1 MLMPKQSPRRFTLS
15 NTGLVHLIKKS
26 LPLLTFA
33 AIGFSSPSAALAET
47 VNWPKHELKLIVPFG
62 AGSTPDQIARIVA
75 EKASDTLGQVIVI
88 DNKPGA
94 GGNIGT
100 AAVAHAK
107 PDGYT
112 FGISITGPLVNNQF
126 IYNNLSYDPEKDL
139 SPLTMAV
146 TQPNIIAVRSDSG
159 IKTLQALVDKI
170 KENPDKFNYATAGT
184 GTGSHLS
191 MELMLQAFNGVAT
204 AVPYASSPN
213 AMNSLLAGDTQF
225 TALAPIAVLPLVNDG
240 RLTALAQTTAERVS
254 ALPDIPTVSE
264 AGVPGIEGSAWSGFI
279 ISSKVDKTIQDKLA
293 KALVEALNDAAVKE
307 KLQAQYMDPIPGT
320 PEQFREYMQQEKA
333 RWQPLIEKLDL
344 KIN

>member
-1 MLMPKQSPRRFTLS
+1 MPKQSPRRFTLS

-33 AIGFSSPSAALAET
+33 AIGFSSSSAALAET

>member
-1 MLMPKQSPRRFTLS
+1 LS
-15 NTGLVHLIKKS
+15 NTGFVPLIRKS
-26 LPLLTFA
+26 LHMLAFGAIAFSSSSA
-33 AIGFSSPSAALAET
+33 AIANTG
-47 VNWPKHELKLIVPFG
+47 NWPEHELKLIVPFG

-75 EKASDTLGQVIVI
+75 EKASGTLGKVIVI

-112 FGISITGPLVNNQF
+112 FGISITGPLVNNPF

-159 IKTLQALVDKI
+159 IKTLQALIDKI

-191 MELMLQAFNGVAT
+191 MELMLQAINGIAT

-240 RLTALAQTTAERVS
+240 RLTALAQTTAERVN
-254 ALPDIPTVSE
+254 ALPAIPTVSE

-279 ISSKVDKTIQDKLA
+279 ISSKVDKAIQEKLA
-293 KALVEALNDAAVKE
+293 KALVDALNDPVVKE

-320 PEQFREYMQQEKA
+320 PEQFRAYMQQEKA

>member
-1 MLMPKQSPRRFTLS
+1 MSTTGFVQAVKKNLRIFAFAGLS
-15 NTGLVHLIKKS
+15 FLTASGAFANTD
-26 LPLLTFA
+26 
-33 AIGFSSPSAALAET
+33 
-47 VNWPKHELKLIVPFG
+47 NWPSHELKLIVPFG

-75 EKASDTLGQVIVI
+75 EQASAALGQVIVI

-100 AAVAHAK
+100 GAVANAK

-126 IYNNLSYDPEKDL
+126 IYNNLNYDPETDIA
-139 SPLTMAV
+139 PLTMAV

-159 IKTLQALVDKI
+159 IETLQDLITKI

-191 MELMLQAFNGVAT
+191 MELMLQAVNGIAT

-225 TALAPIAVLPLVNDG
+225 TALAPIAILPLVKDG
-240 RLTALAQTTAERVS
+240 RLTVLAQTTAERVS

-264 AGVPGIEGSAWSGFI
+264 AGVPGIEGAAWSGFI
-279 ISSKVDKTIQDKLA
+279 ISSKVDQSIQDKLS
-293 KALVEALNDAAVKE
+293 KALVDALNHPEVKE
-307 KLQAQYMDPIPGT
+307 KLQSQYMDPIPGT
-320 PEQFREYMQQEKA
+320 PAQFKHYMQQEKA

>member
-1 MLMPKQSPRRFTLS
+1 MS
-15 NTGLVHLIKKS
+15 NIGLVHLIKKN
-26 LPLLTFA
+26 LPLLALA
-33 AIGFSSPSAALAET
+33 AIGFSGSSAVLADT
-47 VNWPKHELKLIVPFG
+47 AKWPEHELKLIVPFG

-75 EKASDTLGQVIVI
+75 EKASGTLGQVIVI

-107 PDGYT
+107 PNGYT
-112 FGISITGPLVNNQF
+112 FGISITGPLVNNPF

-159 IKTLQALVDKI
+159 ITNLQELVDRI
-170 KENPDKFNYATAGT
+170 KENPDKFNYATPGT

-254 ALPDIPTVSE
+254 ALPEIPTVSE
-264 AGVPGIEGSAWSGFI
+264 AGIPGIEGSAWSGFI
-279 ISSKVDKTIQDKLA
+279 ISSKVDKAIQDKLGN
-293 KALVEALNDAAVKE
+293 ALVDALNDPVVKE

-320 PEQFREYMQQEKA
+320 PEQFREYMKQEKA
-333 RWQPLIEKLDL
+333 RWEPLIKKLDL

>member
-1 MLMPKQSPRRFTLS
+1 MSK
-15 NTGLVHLIKKS
+15 TGFVPLIKKS
-26 LPLLTFA
+26 LHLL
-33 AIGFSSPSAALAET
+33 ALAT
-47 VNWPKHELKLIVPFG
+47 IALSSSSAVMANTANWPEHELKLIVPFG

-75 EKASDTLGQVIVI
+75 EQASNTLGQVIVI

-100 AAVAHAK
+100 AAVTHAK

-112 FGISITGPLVNNQF
+112 FGISITGPLVNNPF
-126 IYNNLSYDPEKDL
+126 IYNNLSYNPEKDL

-159 IKTLQALVDKI
+159 ITTLQELIDKI
-170 KENPDKFNYATAGT
+170 KENPDKFNYATPGT

-191 MELMLQAFNGVAT
+191 MALMLQAINGVAT

-264 AGVPGIEGSAWSGFI
+264 AGVPGIEGSAWSGFV
-279 ISSKVDKTIQDKLA
+279 ISSKVDKAIQEKLA
-293 KALVEALNDAAVKE
+293 NALVQALNDPQVKE
-307 KLQAQYMDPIPGT
+307 KLQTQYMDPIPGT
-320 PEQFREYMQQEKA
+320 PEQFSQYMQQEKA
-333 RWQPLIEKLDL
+333 RWQPLIEKLEL

>member
-1 MLMPKQSPRRFTLS
+1 MS
-15 NTGLVHLIKKS
+15 NIGLVHLIKKN
-26 LPLLTFA
+26 LPLLALA
-33 AIGFSSPSAALAET
+33 AIGFSGSSAVLADT
-47 VNWPKHELKLIVPFG
+47 AKWPEHELKLIVPFG

-75 EKASDTLGQVIVI
+75 EKASGTLGQVIVI

-112 FGISITGPLVNNQF
+112 FGISITGPLVNNPF

-159 IKTLQALVDKI
+159 ITNLQELVERI
-170 KENPDKFNYATAGT
+170 KENPDKFNYATPGT

-254 ALPDIPTVSE
+254 ALPEIPTVSE
-264 AGVPGIEGSAWSGFI
+264 AGIPGIEGSAWSGFI
-279 ISSKVDKTIQDKLA
+279 ISSKVDKAIQDKLA
-293 KALVEALNDAAVKE
+293 NALVDALNDPVVKE

-320 PEQFREYMQQEKA
+320 PEQFREYMKQEKA
-333 RWQPLIEKLDL
+333 RWEPLIKKLDL

>member
-1 MLMPKQSPRRFTLS
+1 MS

-26 LPLLTFA
+26 LSLLTFA
-33 AIGFSSPSAALAET
+33 AIGFSSSSAALAET
-47 VNWPKHELKLIVPFG
+47 GNWPKHELKLIVPFG

-139 SPLTMAV
+139 SALTMAV

-159 IKTLQALVDKI
+159 IKTLQALIDKI
-170 KENPDKFNYATAGT
+170 KENPDKFNYATPGT

-225 TALAPIAVLPLVNDG
+225 TALAPIAVLPLVKDG

-264 AGVPGIEGSAWSGFI
+264 AGVPGIEGSAWSGFV

-333 RWQPLIEKLDL
+333 RWQPLIEKLEL

>member
-1 MLMPKQSPRRFTLS
+1 MSK
-15 NTGLVHLIKKS
+15 TGFVPLIKKS
-26 LPLLTFA
+26 LHLL
-33 AIGFSSPSAALAET
+33 ALAT
-47 VNWPKHELKLIVPFG
+47 IALSSSSAVMANTANWPEHELKLIVPFG

-75 EKASDTLGQVIVI
+75 EQASNTLGQVIVI

-112 FGISITGPLVNNQF
+112 FGISITGPLVNNPF
-126 IYNNLSYDPEKDL
+126 IYNNLSYNPEKDL

-159 IKTLQALVDKI
+159 ITTLQELIDKI
-170 KENPDKFNYATAGT
+170 KENPDKFNYATPGT

-191 MELMLQAFNGVAT
+191 MALMLQAINGVAT

-254 ALPDIPTVSE
+254 ALPDILTVSE
-264 AGVPGIEGSAWSGFI
+264 AGVPGIEGSAWSGFV
-279 ISSKVDKTIQDKLA
+279 ISSKVDKAIQEKLA
-293 KALVEALNDAAVKE
+293 NALVQALNDPQVKE
-307 KLQAQYMDPIPGT
+307 KLQTQYMDPIPGT
-320 PEQFREYMQQEKA
+320 PEQFSQYMQQEKA
-333 RWQPLIEKLDL
+333 RWQPLIEKLEL

>member
-1 MLMPKQSPRRFTLS
+1 MSK
-15 NTGLVHLIKKS
+15 TGFVPLIKKS
-26 LPLLTFA
+26 LHLL
-33 AIGFSSPSAALAET
+33 ALASIALSCSSAVMANT
-47 VNWPKHELKLIVPFG
+47 ANWPEHELKLIVPFG

-75 EKASDTLGQVIVI
+75 EQASNTLGRIIVI

-112 FGISITGPLVNNQF
+112 FGISITGPLVNNPF

-139 SPLTMAV
+139 SPLTLAV

-159 IKTLQALVDKI
+159 ITTLQELIDKI
-170 KENPDKFNYATAGT
+170 KENPDKFNYATPGT

-191 MELMLQAFNGVAT
+191 MALMLQAIDGVAT
-204 AVPYASSPN
+204 DVPYASSPN

-264 AGVPGIEGSAWSGFI
+264 AGVPGIEGSAWSGFV
-279 ISSKVDKTIQDKLA
+279 ISSKVDKAIQEKLA
-293 KALVEALNDAAVKE
+293 NALVQALNDPQVKE
-307 KLQAQYMDPIPGT
+307 KLQTQYMDPIPGT
-320 PEQFREYMQQEKA
+320 PEQFSQYMLQEKA
-333 RWQPLIEKLDL
+333 RWQPLIEKLEL

>member
-1 MLMPKQSPRRFTLS
+1 MLNHGFVQS
-15 NTGLVHLIKKS
+15 IKKS
-26 LPLLTFA
+26 AQLLA
-33 AIGFSSPSAALAET
+33 LSAIAFSSPTAALANAG
-47 VNWPKHELKLIVPFG
+47 NWPEHELKLIVPFG

-75 EKASDTLGQVIVI
+75 EQASSSLGQVIVI

-139 SPLTMAV
+139 APLTMAV

-159 IKTLQALVDKI
+159 IKTLQELINKI

-191 MELMLQAFNGVAT
+191 MELMLQAANGIAT

-225 TALAPIAVLPLVNDG
+225 TALAPIAILPLVKDG

-264 AGVPGIEGSAWSGFI
+264 AGVPGIEGSAWSGFV
-279 ISSKVDKTIQDKLA
+279 ISSKVEPAIQDKLA
-293 KALVEALNDAAVKE
+293 KALVEALNHPAVKE
-307 KLQAQYMDPIPGT
+307 KLQTQYMDPIPGT
-320 PEQFREYMQQEKA
+320 PEQFGKYMQQEKA

>member
-1 MLMPKQSPRRFTLS
+1 MS
-15 NTGLVHLIKKS
+15 NIRLVHLIKKN
-26 LPLLTFA
+26 LPLLALA
-33 AIGFSSPSAALAET
+33 AIGFSGSSAVLADT
-47 VNWPKHELKLIVPFG
+47 AKWPEHELKLIVPFG

-75 EKASDTLGQVIVI
+75 EKASGTLGQVIVI

-112 FGISITGPLVNNQF
+112 FGISITGPLVNNPF

-159 IKTLQALVDKI
+159 ITNLQELVDRI
-170 KENPDKFNYATAGT
+170 KENPDKFNYATPGT

-254 ALPDIPTVSE
+254 ALPEIPTVSE

-279 ISSKVDKTIQDKLA
+279 ISSKVDKAIQDKLA
-293 KALVEALNDAAVKE
+293 NALVDALNDPVVKD

-320 PEQFREYMQQEKA
+320 PEQFREYMKQEKA
-333 RWQPLIEKLDL
+333 RWEPLIKKLDL

>member
-1 MLMPKQSPRRFTLS
+1 MSK
-15 NTGLVHLIKKS
+15 TGFVPLIKKS
-26 LPLLTFA
+26 LHLL
-33 AIGFSSPSAALAET
+33 ALAT
-47 VNWPKHELKLIVPFG
+47 IALSSSSAVMANTANWPEHELKLIVPFG

-75 EKASDTLGQVIVI
+75 EQASNTLGQVIVI

-112 FGISITGPLVNNQF
+112 FGISITGPLVNNPF
-126 IYNNLSYDPEKDL
+126 IYNNLSYNPEKDL

-159 IKTLQALVDKI
+159 ITTLQELIDKI
-170 KENPDKFNYATAGT
+170 KENPDKFNYATPGT

-191 MELMLQAFNGVAT
+191 MALMLQAINGVAT

-264 AGVPGIEGSAWSGFI
+264 AGVPGIEGSAWSGFV
-279 ISSKVDKTIQDKLA
+279 ISSKVDKAIQEKLA
-293 KALVEALNDAAVKE
+293 NALVQALNDPQVKE
-307 KLQAQYMDPIPGT
+307 KLQTQYMDPIPGT
-320 PEQFREYMQQEKA
+320 PEQFSQYMQQEKA
-333 RWQPLIEKLDL
+333 RWQPLIEKLEL

>member
-1 MLMPKQSPRRFTLS
+1 MSK
-15 NTGLVHLIKKS
+15 TGFVPLIKKS
-26 LPLLTFA
+26 LHLL
-33 AIGFSSPSAALAET
+33 ALASIALSCSSAVMANT
-47 VNWPKHELKLIVPFG
+47 ANWPEHELKLIVPFG

-75 EKASDTLGQVIVI
+75 EQASNTLGRVIVI

-112 FGISITGPLVNNQF
+112 FGISITGPLVNNPF

-139 SPLTMAV
+139 SPLTLAV

-159 IKTLQALVDKI
+159 ITTLQELIDKI
-170 KENPDKFNYATAGT
+170 KENPDKFNYATPGT

-191 MELMLQAFNGVAT
+191 MALMLQAIDGVAT
-204 AVPYASSPN
+204 DVPYASSPN

-264 AGVPGIEGSAWSGFI
+264 AGVPGIEGSAWSGFV
-279 ISSKVDKTIQDKLA
+279 ISSKVDKAIQEKLA
-293 KALVEALNDAAVKE
+293 NALVQALNDPQVKE
-307 KLQAQYMDPIPGT
+307 KLQTQYMDPIPGA
-320 PEQFREYMQQEKA
+320 PEQFSQYMLQEKA
-333 RWQPLIEKLDL
+333 RWQPLIEKLEL

>member
-1 MLMPKQSPRRFTLS
+1 MSK
-15 NTGLVHLIKKS
+15 TGFVPLIKKS
-26 LPLLTFA
+26 LHLL
-33 AIGFSSPSAALAET
+33 ALASIALSCSSAVMANT
-47 VNWPKHELKLIVPFG
+47 ANWPEHELKLIVPFG

-75 EKASDTLGQVIVI
+75 EQASNTLGRVIVI

-112 FGISITGPLVNNQF
+112 FGISITGPLVNNPF

-139 SPLTMAV
+139 SPLTLAV

-159 IKTLQALVDKI
+159 ITTLQELIDKI
-170 KENPDKFNYATAGT
+170 KENPDKFNYATPGT

-191 MELMLQAFNGVAT
+191 MALMLQAIDGVAT
-204 AVPYASSPN
+204 DVPYASSPN

-264 AGVPGIEGSAWSGFI
+264 AGVPGIEGSAWSGFV
-279 ISSKVDKTIQDKLA
+279 ISSKVDKAIQEKLA
-293 KALVEALNDAAVKE
+293 NALVQALNDPQVKE
-307 KLQAQYMDPIPGT
+307 KLQTQYMDPIPGT
-320 PEQFREYMQQEKA
+320 PEQFSQYMLQEKA
-333 RWQPLIEKLDL
+333 RWQPLIEKLEL

>member
-1 MLMPKQSPRRFTLS
+1 LS
-15 NTGLVHLIKKS
+15 KTGFVPLIKKS
-26 LPLLTFA
+26 LHLL
-33 AIGFSSPSAALAET
+33 ALASIALSCSSAVMANT
-47 VNWPKHELKLIVPFG
+47 ANWPEHELKLIVPFG

-75 EKASDTLGQVIVI
+75 EQASNTLGRIIVI

-112 FGISITGPLVNNQF
+112 FGISITGPLVNNPF

-139 SPLTMAV
+139 SPLTLAV

-159 IKTLQALVDKI
+159 ITTLQELIDKI
-170 KENPDKFNYATAGT
+170 KENPDKFNYATPGT

-191 MELMLQAFNGVAT
+191 MALMLQAIDGVAT
-204 AVPYASSPN
+204 DVPYASSPN

-264 AGVPGIEGSAWSGFI
+264 AGVPGIEGSAWSGFV
-279 ISSKVDKTIQDKLA
+279 ISSKVDKAIQEKLA
-293 KALVEALNDAAVKE
+293 NALVQALNDPQVKE
-307 KLQAQYMDPIPGT
+307 KLQTQYMDPIPGT
-320 PEQFREYMQQEKA
+320 PEQFSQYMLQEKA
-333 RWQPLIEKLDL
+333 RWQPLIEKLEL